1 MCLKVG
7 WQKLIK
13 IKQLRKG
20 PPELSATGR
29 TAEGMRVG
37 GLHPPGIAGSILTP
51 PQAGGSRHDSAT
63 LKQKGTSPSC
73 WQTLVSVGAQL
84 QGLI

>member
-20 PPELSATGR
+20 ATGR